1 MPRNSITIE
10 SDRQPSMSVANGHW
24 MPAADLF
31 VGDRMAAISAV
42 LIMAGNSDRS
52 PGPASDESR
61 PLYQGRD
68 KGPVVNI
75 GLRLT
80 GLALLGIAGVAIYW
94 LFGSVHSG
102 GLHAAKPIEYLLA
115 FVSFASA
122 SAGGVLLSFGTHIFD
137 EVEVSERWK
146 PRE

>member
-1 MPRNSITIE
+1 MLRNSNTIE
-10 SDRQPSMSVANGHW
+10 SDRQPSISVANGHW

-42 LIMAGNSDRS
+42 LSMAGKSDRS
-52 PGPASDESR
+52 PAPDESR

-68 KGPVVNI
+68 KGPVMNI
-75 GLRLT
+75 GLRLA
-80 GLALLGIAGVAIYW
+80 GLALLGIAGMAIYW
-94 LFGSVHSG
+94 LFGSIHSG
-102 GLHAAKPIEYLLA
+102 GLHTAKPIEYLLA